1 MLVKWMRCSVVDRVG
16 FERGQRKWAGL
27 LGEPGFRA
35 QGGGWSRAQPGV
47 AHLFGFWESR
57 AFYDSFMARSHDR
70 LAASQAGTYQDM
82 RVRLFEYRFDVK
94 MGFEPHFADSDL
106 LRVAHYRVHRERAE
120 HFALMQEKVWNPAM
134 AGSPGMLRGVFAEAE
149 PECEFLV
156 LSMWN
161 SAAERA
167 KYRTERVE
175 RLALRAQTGA
185 DVAAINGDVIDMET
199 SWTV

>member
-1 MLVKWMRCSVVDRVG
+1 MRCTVVDRVG

-27 LGEPGFRA
+27 LGEPGFLA
-35 QGGGWSRAQPGV
+35 QGGGWSRSRQGV
-47 AHLFGFWESR
+47 AHLFSFWESR

-70 LAASQAGTYQDM
+70 LAASQAGTYHNV
-82 RVRLFEYRFDVK
+82 RVRLFQYRFDVK
-94 MGFEPHFADSDL
+94 TGFLPTFADADL

-120 HFALMQEKVWNPAM
+120 HFALMQMKVWNPAI

-149 PECEFLV
+149 PDCEFLV
-156 LSMWN
+156 LSMWK

-167 KYRTERVE
+167 KYRTDRVE

-185 DVAAINGDVIDMET
+185 DVVGVTGDVIDMEP

>member
-1 MLVKWMRCSVVDRVG
+1 MRCTVIDRVG

-35 QGGGWSRAQPGV
+35 QGGGWSRGRPGV
-47 AHLFGFWESR
+47 AHLFSFWDSR
-57 AFYDSFMARSHDR
+57 ALYDSFMARSHDR
-70 LAASQAGTYQDM
+70 LAAAQAGTYQDM
-82 RVRLFEYRFDVK
+82 RVRLFQHRFDVK
-94 MGFEPHFADSDL
+94 MGFEPNFTDADL
-106 LRVAHYRVHRERAE
+106 LRVAHCRVHPERAE

-149 PECEFLV
+149 AECEFVV
-156 LSMWN
+156 LSMWHA
-161 SAAERA
+161 AAERA

-185 DVAAINGDVIDMET
+185 DVTSIAGDVIDMQA
-199 SWTV
+199 SWSV

>member
-1 MLVKWMRCSVVDRVG
+1 MLVKWIRCSVVDRGG

-27 LGEPGFRA
+27 PGEPGFRG
-35 QGGGWSRAQPGV
+35 QGGGWSRSERGAV
-47 AHLFGFWESR
+47 HLFSFWESR
-57 AFYDSFMARSHDR
+57 ALYDSFMARSHDR
-70 LAASQAGTYQDM
+70 LAASQSGTYQDM
-82 RVRLFEYRFDVK
+82 QARLFDYRFDVK
-94 MGFEPHFADSDL
+94 TGFEPRFHDADL
-106 LRVAHYRVHRERAE
+106 LRVAHCRVREERTE

-149 PECEFLV
+149 REREFLV
-156 LSMWN
+156 LSMWD

-185 DVAAINGDVIDMET
+185 DVASITGAVVDVEPA
-199 SWTV
+199 WTV